1 MNDLRDQLVV
11 MICHG
16 RWYSD
21 CKIDGEIC
29 EDSDCYLANCLFSYV
44 RELYRTRDPL
54 FMDALRDFS
63 RRPEY
68 QDAIEF
74 VQQKISYE

>member
-1 MNDLRDQLVV
+1 MNDLRDKLVNMV
-11 MICHG
+11 CH
-16 RWYSD
+16 RRYCSD
-21 CKIDGEIC
+21 CKINDEID
-29 EDSDCYLANCLFSYV
+29 EDSDCYLANCLFAYAH
-44 RELYRTRDPL
+44 ELYRTRDPL
-54 FMDALRDFS
+54 FMDAFSDFS

>member
-1 MNDLRDQLVV
+1 MNDLRDQIVV
-11 MICHG
+11 MVCHG
-16 RWYSD
+16 RWCSD
-21 CKIDGEIC
+21 CKIDDEIC

-44 RELYRTRDPL
+44 REVYRTRDPL